1 MQGTEIFA
9 PFFAMILLTLAV
21 WIVMYIRRIGYLKAN
36 RVHAQRVA
44 TPEKVVQVIPEEIQY
59 PANNLRNLLE
69 LPIIFYAVCLY
80 LFVTANVDALYVIAA
95 WSYVGLRAVHSLIQ
109 CTTNIV
115 MRRFAAYM
123 ASSLVLWFMV
133 LRAALGAF

>member
-1 MQGTEIFA
+1 MQDTEIFA

-21 WIVMYIRRIGYLKAN
+21 WTVMYIRRIGYLKAN

-69 LPIIFYAVCLY
+69 LPIIFYALCLY
-80 LFVTANVDALYVIAA
+80 LFVTKNVDALYVIAA
-95 WSYVGLRAVHSLIQ
+95 WSYVGLRAMHSVVQ

-115 MRRFAAYM
+115 MRRFAVYM

-133 LRAALGAF
+133 FRAALGAF